1 MISDQLRY
9 KIENELPGEGGYW
22 HSDTPE
28 ALIKMADILSSF
40 NVPEESI
47 YEVIQTCFY
56 TGGKEYA

>member
-9 KIENELPGEGGYW
+9 RIENELPGEDGYW
-22 HSDTPE
+22 HSDAPE
-28 ALIKMADILSSF
+28 TLIKMADILSNF

-56 TGGKEYA
+56 TGGEEYT